1 MSEHD
6 PMPAIPTS
14 APPDRRSRKK
24 AAYIGAALVLGVAA
38 IGAFAGSSFSQGLR
52 HGLVNVPDTAASAAS
67 FEGRFG
73 EFGPGWASALPNSVI
88 EVFIDARAGRM
99 IRHLAVEIDA
109 TTEQQDKLQAIVRGA
124 VKDLLPVRDKMLAAR
139 AAGRDLLTQQTID
152 RPALEKL
159 RADQIATHDAVSKRL
174 VQAVADA
181 AETLTPEQR
190 RKISDMVSSGGW
202 DAEHG
207 PGRHWGWGG
216 FGRN

>member
-1 MSEHD
+1 MNEHD
-6 PMPAIPTS
+6 PMAANPTS
-14 APPDRRSRKK
+14 SSPGRRSRRTG
-24 AAYIGAALVLGVAA
+24 AYIAVAIAGVIAV
-38 IGAFAGSSFSQGLR
+38 GAFAGSSFSQGMR
-52 HGLVNVPDTAASAAS
+52 HSLVTVPDTTASAAS

-73 EFGPGWASALPNSVI
+73 EFGPGWASALPSSVV
-88 EVFIDARAGRM
+88 EAFIDARADRM

-124 VKDLLPVRDKMLAAR
+124 VKDLLPVRDKVMAAR

-152 RPALEKL
+152 RAALEKL

-181 AETLTPEQR
+181 AETLIPEQR
-190 RKISDMVSSGGW
+190 RKLSDMLSSGGW
-202 DAEHG
+202 RADHG

>member
-1 MSEHD
+1 MSERD
-6 PMPAIPTS
+6 PTVRNPTS
-14 APPDRRSRKK
+14 SSPGRRPRRTG
-24 AAYIGAALVLGVAA
+24 AYIAVAIVGVTAVA
-38 IGAFAGSSFSQGLR
+38 AFAGSSFSQGLR
-52 HGLVNVPDTAASAAS
+52 HGLLSIPDTMVEAS
-67 FEGRFG
+67 FDSR
-73 EFGPGWASALPNSVI
+73 FGPGFGSDWVGALPNSVI
-88 EVFIDARAGRM
+88 EAVIDVHVDRM

-109 TTEQQDKLQAIVRGA
+109 TSEQQDKLRAIVRA
-124 VKDLLPVRDKMLAAR
+124 AAKDLLPVRDKVLAGR

-152 RPALEKL
+152 RPALERL

-190 RKISDMVSSGGW
+190 RKLSDMVSSGGW
-202 DAEHG
+202 GADHG